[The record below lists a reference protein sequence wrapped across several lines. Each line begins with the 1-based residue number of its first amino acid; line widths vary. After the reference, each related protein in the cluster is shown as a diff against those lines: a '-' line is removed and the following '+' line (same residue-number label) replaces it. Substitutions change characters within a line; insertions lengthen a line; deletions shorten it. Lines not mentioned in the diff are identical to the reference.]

1 MGVCHGKH
9 ALQKQASPDKPIHG
23 LKASLA
29 IRKPACHKTRMT
41 DRPKSL
47 PRSAFRHFMP
57 LDTRWHDNDV
67 FGHVNNVVY
76 YAYFDTAV
84 NRHLMDAGL
93 LDPKTSAIVGLVVET
108 GCTYF
113 ESVAYP
119 ERLEVG
125 MAVLRLG
132 RSSVTYRLGLFREG
146 GVTCVALCLYTHVY
160 VDRASNKPV
169 EIPEGNR
176 RLFEEIVV

>member
-1 MGVCHGKH
+1 
-9 ALQKQASPDKPIHG
+9 
-23 LKASLA
+23 
-29 IRKPACHKTRMT
+29 MT
-41 DRPKSL
+41 DRPTPL
-47 PRSAFRHFMP
+47 PRSAFRHFIP

-67 FGHVNNVVY
+67 FGHINNVIY

-84 NRHLMDAGL
+84 NRHLMNEGL
-93 LDPKTSAIVGLVVET
+93 LDLKTSTTVGLVVET

-113 ESVAYP
+113 ASIAYP

-125 MAVLRLG
+125 MAVVNLG

-146 GVTCVALCLYTHVY
+146 GDMCVALCRYTHVY

-169 EIPEGNR
+169 AIPEANR
-176 RLFEEIVV
+176 RLFEGIAA

>member
-1 MGVCHGKH
+1 
-9 ALQKQASPDKPIHG
+9 
-23 LKASLA
+23 
-29 IRKPACHKTRMT
+29 MT
-41 DRPKSL
+41 DRVIPL
-47 PRSAFRHFMP
+47 PRNAFRHFIPM
-57 LDTRWHDNDV
+57 DTRWHDNDV

-93 LDPKTSAIVGLVVET
+93 LDPKASTTVGLVVET

-125 MAVLRLG
+125 MAVVKLG
-132 RSSVTYRLGLFREG
+132 RSSVTYRLGLFRVG
-146 GVTCVALCLYTHVY
+146 GANCVALCRYTHVY
-160 VDRASNKPV
+160 VNRESNAPV
-169 EIPEGNR
+169 EIPAVNR
-176 RLFEEIVV
+176 KLFESIAVGGT

>member
-1 MGVCHGKH
+1 
-9 ALQKQASPDKPIHG
+9 
-23 LKASLA
+23 
-29 IRKPACHKTRMT
+29 MT
-41 DRPKSL
+41 DRPAPL
-47 PRSAFRHFMP
+47 ARSAFRHFIP

-67 FGHVNNVVY
+67 FGHVNNVIY
-76 YAYFDTAV
+76 YAYFDTVV

-93 LDPKTSAIVGLVVET
+93 LDPRKSTIVGLVVET

-125 MAVLRLG
+125 MAVVKLG

-146 GVTCVALCLYTHVY
+146 GGTCVALCRYTHVY
-160 VDRASNKPV
+160 VDRGSNKAV
-169 EIPEGNR
+169 EIPEANR
-176 RLFEEIVV
+176 RLFEGIYV

>member
-1 MGVCHGKH
+1 
-9 ALQKQASPDKPIHG
+9 
-23 LKASLA
+23 
-29 IRKPACHKTRMT
+29 MT
-41 DRPKSL
+41 ERPTPL
-47 PRSAFRHFMP
+47 PRSAFRHFIP

-67 FGHVNNVVY
+67 FGHVNNVIY

-93 LDPKTSAIVGLVVET
+93 LDPKTSTTVGVVAET
-108 GCTYF
+108 GCSYF

-125 MAVLRLG
+125 MAVVKLG

-146 GVTCVALCLYTHVY
+146 GGMCVALCRYTHVY
-160 VDRASNKPV
+160 VERVSNKAV
-169 EIPEGNR
+169 AIPEANR
-176 RLFEEIVV
+176 RLFEGIKA

>member
-1 MGVCHGKH
+1 
-9 ALQKQASPDKPIHG
+9 
-23 LKASLA
+23 
-29 IRKPACHKTRMT
+29 MT
-41 DRPKSL
+41 DRPTPL
-47 PRSAFRHFMP
+47 TRSAFRHFIQ

-93 LDPKTSAIVGLVVET
+93 LDPKASTTVGLVVET

-125 MAVLRLG
+125 MAVVKLG

-146 GVTCVALCLYTHVY
+146 GAMCVALCRYTHVY
-160 VDRASNKPV
+160 ADRASSKAV
-169 EIPEGNR
+169 EMPEANR
-176 RLFEEIVV
+176 RLLESIQV

>member
-1 MGVCHGKH
+1 
-9 ALQKQASPDKPIHG
+9 
-23 LKASLA
+23 
-29 IRKPACHKTRMT
+29 MT
-41 DRPKSL
+41 DRVSPL
-47 PRSAFRHFMP
+47 PRSAFRHFIP

-84 NRHLMDAGL
+84 NRHLMAAGL
-93 LDPKTSAIVGLVVET
+93 LDPKTSTTVGLVVET
-108 GCTYF
+108 GCIYF

-125 MAVLRLG
+125 MAVVKLG

-146 GVTCVALCLYTHVY
+146 GAMCVALCRYTHVY
-160 VDRASNKPV
+160 AERASNKPV
-169 EIPEGNR
+169 TMPEANR
-176 RLFEEIVV
+176 RLFESIQV

>member
-1 MGVCHGKH
+1 
-9 ALQKQASPDKPIHG
+9 
-23 LKASLA
+23 
-29 IRKPACHKTRMT
+29 MT
-41 DRPKSL
+41 DRIKPL
-47 PRSAFRHFMP
+47 PCSAFRHFIP

-84 NRHLMDAGL
+84 NRHLIEAGL
-93 LDPKTSAIVGLVVET
+93 LDPKTSSIVGLVVET

-125 MAVLRLG
+125 MAVVRLG

-146 GVTCVALCLYTHVY
+146 GATCVALCRYTHVY
-160 VDRASNKPV
+160 VGRAGNKAV
-169 EIPEGNR
+169 EIPLANR
-176 RLFEEIVV
+176 RLFESIQV